1 MSEIDERNLII
12 DHVTF
17 RIMNDVTREWCLDV
31 VQING
36 SAVWWAIEQ
45 RAIVFGC
52 ALKHFRPR
60 LDVPKTWLP
69 CNIYAC
75 MNIYCDC
82 EYACVKEGQMRKNKV
97 MKTFQLNG
105 CLRHWTPR
113 MKIVFSVRWNT
124 SLWAVENL
132 LVVVLPILM
141 YVCLFWGQCRIIFH
155 WFLVLGRSVN
165 IALLYQPINHKK

>member
-1 MSEIDERNLII
+1 
-12 DHVTF
+12 
-17 RIMNDVTREWCLDV
+17 MNDVTREWCLDM

-45 RAIVFGC
+45 RAVVCSC
-52 ALKHFRPR
+52 ALKHFKPR

-69 CNIYAC
+69 WNIYAC
-75 MNIYCDC
+75 MNIYCES
-82 EYACVKEGQMRKNKV
+82 EYACVKGGQMRKNKV

-113 MKIVFSVRWNT
+113 MKIVFSVKWKNVNNT
-124 SLWAVENL
+124 NVASGAVENL

-141 YVCLFWGQCRIIFH
+141 CVCLFWGQCPIIFH
-155 WFLVLGRSVN
+155 WFLALGRSVN
-165 IALLYQPINHKK
+165 IALLYQPINHKKQAFQKEREKL